1 MPKFHIVPTT
11 EVPQRKVASREAA
24 VRAEY
29 VGYIDKIGRT
39 HAGKL
44 TPSEGET
51 TQALRRRLGA
61 AAKHTGKSWSSS
73 ATARTSTSGA
83 SRAAGR
89 RRRAG
94 GRSSG
99 ARRSGPGFRPW
110 GGRPCR
116 CPSPGSG
123 SRACISASWR
133 GWSGPAGPGPRAG
146 PPRPPA
152 GAWRTSGAA
161 CGCVRPTSAPPW
173 RRSAYLLLD
182 APLRQPAAVAVQ
194 E

>member
-61 AAKHTGKSWSSS
+61 AAKHTGKELVVKRNGQDIYFW
-73 ATARTSTSGA
+73 RKP
-83 SRAAGR
+83 SRRKA
-89 RRRAG
+89 
-94 GRSSG
+94 
-99 ARRSGPGFRPW
+99 
-110 GGRPCR
+110 
-116 CPSPGSG
+116 
-123 SRACISASWR
+123 
-133 GWSGPAGPGPRAG
+133 
-146 PPRPPA
+146 
-152 GAWRTSGAA
+152 
-161 CGCVRPTSAPPW
+161 
-173 RRSAYLLLD
+173 
-182 APLRQPAAVAVQ
+182 
-194 E
+194 